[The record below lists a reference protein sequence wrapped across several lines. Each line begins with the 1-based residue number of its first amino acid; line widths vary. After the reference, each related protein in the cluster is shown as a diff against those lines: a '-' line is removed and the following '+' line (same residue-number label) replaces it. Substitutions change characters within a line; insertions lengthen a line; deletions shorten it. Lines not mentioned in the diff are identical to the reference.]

1 MAIRDI
7 SNFIHLYKYRLSM
20 ILKTVYKLGV
30 NNCSHGAYFP
40 MEKKNR
46 VNVVSGLGPDNEEGK
61 GKRAENKGGWHRGA
75 FSSRAALG
83 GISEEEI

>member
-1 MAIRDI
+1 MTIRDI

-30 NNCSHGAYFP
+30 NNCSHGAYIL

-46 VNVVSGLGPDNEEGK
+46 VNEVSGLGSYNEEEK
-61 GKRAENKGGWHRGA
+61 GKRAENKGGWRRGG
-75 FSSRAALG
+75 FSSRAALA

>member
-1 MAIRDI
+1 M
-7 SNFIHLYKYRLSM
+7 
-20 ILKTVYKLGV
+20 
-30 NNCSHGAYFP
+30 NNCSHGAYIL

-46 VNVVSGLGPDNEEGK
+46 VNAVSGLGPYNEEGK
-61 GKRAENKGGWHRGA
+61 GKRAENKGGWHWGG